1 MYYYALT
8 NVKFDNSYKNACYF
22 STKAVREQALH
33 PQNFDALKK
42 RVNFNLGNVLFTNII
57 VNTYNNENYCIV
69 HDDEKNNYYYYF
81 VTYARYNAANQWGLS
96 LELDVI
102 TQYITAANSGTF
114 SNSNIIR
121 AHCNRWVADGNNIMF
136 NVKEDSQ
143 IVKHESKLDKPVKE
157 RKNVCLN
164 WFNNSDLDEWMATN
178 VLCWMYLF
186 VDKNHEYTALG
197 YHGGQGAVIAPET
210 YKTNFLSFNN
220 TVGSAMLENDFCC
233 LCLPVYSGS
242 KKIIIKDTANAAI
255 ANITDDAL
263 TNFYTQ
269 NEGTQYVYNI
279 KLSSVPPCNFND
291 TKNLDFEFDRNNNL
305 VIKAP
310 LKVVSGM
317 KQGWRTGA
325 MDVDCYG
332 NVDIE
337 GNYVVRDGLF
347 VNVWQQFDLVDS
359 KLIDTG
365 KKFIFSKAEVK
376 GKRKKEFEPKV
387 LLDGYNVVLRDS
399 SNGEYIYNLLK
410 IGHQRLKV
418 LYTEGLNITNNNYY
432 YRLESAGLIPASSQD
447 DWTGIVNT
455 VDYSQTVANNNIDNF
470 LSNNKNFLLTKG
482 FNIAIPFVAN
492 MLTGNASGAISNITN
507 AIHTYIDYD
516 NLQNRANSLRNAND
530 GATLNLVVNEGL
542 KLYVDIESALD
553 VDIDAYYNYL
563 YNYGYSVN
571 KIENPINYIN
581 TRKYFN
587 YLQFDADFINI
598 NAPSNVEDK
607 LKSIFRNGVRLW
619 NDYSN
624 IYNYTDENYENY
636 L

>member
-1 MYYYALT
+1 MYYALT

-22 STKAVREQALH
+22 STTGVREQALH

-42 RVNFNLGNVLFTNII
+42 RVNFNLGNVLFTSII

-81 VTYARYNAANQWGLS
+81 VTSARYKAVNQWE
-96 LELDVI
+96 LELEHDVI
-102 TQYITAANSGTF
+102 TQYITGANSGTF

-121 AHCNRWVADGNNIMF
+121 AHCNRWITDGNNVTF
-136 NVKEDSQ
+136 NVSQESQ

-157 RKNVCLN
+157 RKNVRLN
-164 WFNNSDLDEWMATN
+164 WFNNDGLDDWMASN

-186 VDKNHEYTALG
+186 VDKNHEFTATG
-197 YHGGQGAVIAPET
+197 FQGSISSTIAPVS
-210 YKTNFLSFNN
+210 YNTNFLNFSN
-220 TVGSAMLENDFCC
+220 TVGSTFLENDFSSICM
-233 LCLPVYSGS
+233 PIYSGS
-242 KKIIIKDTANAAI
+242 RKIIIKDSTNRCL
-255 ANITDDAL
+255 ANITEDAL

-269 NEGTQYVYNI
+269 NNGSQYVYNI
-279 KLSSVPPCNFND
+279 KLSSVPPCNFADN
-291 TKNLDFEFDRNNNL
+291 KNIGFEFDESNNL
-305 VIKAP
+305 VILAP
-310 LKVVSGM
+310 VKQQGAT
-317 KQGWRTGA
+317 KQGWRTGVV
-325 MDVDCYG
+325 DVDCFG
-332 NVDIE
+332 NVDVNGID
-337 GNYVVRDGLF
+337 VVRDGLF

-365 KKFIFSKAEVK
+365 KKFIFSKSEIK

-387 LLDGYNVVLRDS
+387 LLDCYNIVLRDS

-492 MLTGNASGAISNITN
+492 MLTGNAAGAISNITN

-530 GATLNLVVNEGL
+530 GATLNLIVNEGL
-542 KLYVDIESALD
+542 KLYVDIEKALD
-553 VDIDAYYNYL
+553 IEIESYYNYL
-563 YNYGYSVN
+563 YNFGYSVN
-571 KIENPINYIN
+571 KIDNPYNYIN

-619 NDYSN
+619 NDYSS